1 MKNYLYILIFFF
13 ILSCS
18 AGKSVYWCG
27 DHPCINKKEK
37 EAYFKKTMIVEV
49 REFDKKKIKEDSEI
63 EKLLNQAKLNEKNRI
78 LSEKELKKRSKIEE
92 MEKEKQIKLAEK
104 RRIKEEKEMEK
115 QIKLAEKRRIKEEKE
130 MIKEIKL
137 EEKRRIKEEKEMIK
151 NEKTK
156 EEKVKLSS
164 SSKKAEIQSDEFNA
178 LVEQIIKRN
187 NSRPFPEINDIPK

>member
-92 MEKEKQIKLAEK
+92 KEMEKQTKLEEK
-104 RRIKEEKEMEK
+104 RRIKEEKEMKK
-115 QIKLAEKRRIKEEKE
+115 QTKLEEERRNKEEKE

-137 EEKRRIKEEKEMIK
+137 EEERRIKEEKEMIK

>member
-92 MEKEKQIKLAEK
+92 KEMEKQTKLEEK
-104 RRIKEEKEMEK
+104 RRIKEEKEMKK
-115 QIKLAEKRRIKEEKE
+115 QTKLEEERRKKEEKE

-137 EEKRRIKEEKEMIK
+137 EEERRIKEEKEMIK

>member
-1 MKNYLYILIFFF
+1 
-13 ILSCS
+13 
-18 AGKSVYWCG
+18 
-27 DHPCINKKEK
+27 
-37 EAYFKKTMIVEV
+37 
-49 REFDKKKIKEDSEI
+49 
-63 EKLLNQAKLNEKNRI
+63 
-78 LSEKELKKRSKIEE
+78 
-92 MEKEKQIKLAEK
+92 MEKQTKLEEK
-104 RRIKEEKEMEK
+104 RRIKEEKEMKK
-115 QIKLAEKRRIKEEKE
+115 QTKLEEERRNKEEKE

-137 EEKRRIKEEKEMIK
+137 EEERRNKEEKEMIK